1 MNLKTPIIR
10 TKNNNSSCLYLWQV
24 SKIFSGNG
32 LQFPYQVSCLPKM
45 QQKSSWRW
53 IYCYEYWWS
62 ILPKLLWSR
71 KYILK
76 SKVSTSIFAVKR
88 KYHILSR
95 LKNAASAVKQSKL
108 VFCVLLVRFII
119 QSVSNARTVNAF
131 WMVSLLLRIPK
142 KEPIASLATRS
153 K

>member
-32 LQFPYQVSCLPKM
+32 LQFPYQVSCLPQM

-95 LKNAASAVKQSKL
+95 LKNAASAGKQSKL

-142 KEPIASLATRS
+142 KEPIASLATKS